1 MTSLTWEENAKL
13 VLSEI
18 DRLDKTVQH
27 LIDKVESLRTD
38 VAVMKVKYGL
48 IGGLC
53 GAIPGIA
60 AIILRFIK

>member
-1 MTSLTWEENAKL
+1 MTTLTWEENAKL

-27 LIDKVESLRTD
+27 LIEKVESLHTE

-53 GAIPGIA
+53 GAIPGIV
-60 AIILRFIK
+60 AIILSILK